1 MKKITLLA
9 TVIFLMGNTVQSQSS
24 YLITENNLHLNN
36 DHPISFNERGINFF
50 VFPNGEFDFD
60 TATNAENDIV
70 YRKGRRY
77 LDADAGVI
85 IEHDSQGRV
94 RRVGNVFM
102 NYDYQNRI
110 KRIGS
115 VYMKYNRFVLTHVGG
130 MQLMYDRN
138 KKLINTIG
146 LVKRYDTRYGYCYNF
161 NENQHSDNATYYYR
175 KNGLRK

>member
-1 MKKITLLA
+1 
-9 TVIFLMGNTVQSQSS
+9 MGNTVQSQSN
-24 YLITENNLHLNN
+24 YLITEKNLLLN
-36 DHPISFNERGINFF
+36 HHYPISFNERGINFF

-60 TATNAENDIV
+60 TAKTTDSDMV
-70 YRKGRRY
+70 FRKGRRN
-77 LDADAGVI
+77 LNADTGVI

-130 MQLMYDRN
+130 MQLIYDRD

-146 LVKRYDTRYGYCYNF
+146 FVKKNDIRYGYCSNYYE
-161 NENQHSDNATYYYR
+161 NEHSDNATYYYR

>member
-1 MKKITLLA
+1 MKKITLLV

-24 YLITENNLHLNN
+24 YLITENNLHLNH
-36 DHPISFNERGINFF
+36 DIPISFNERGINFF

-60 TATNAENDIV
+60 TAKNAESDIV
-70 YRKGRRY
+70 FRKGRRN
-77 LDADAGVI
+77 LNADTGVV

-110 KRIGS
+110 KRIGG

-130 MQLMYDRN
+130 MQLIYDRD
-138 KKLINTIG
+138 KKLINTIP
-146 LVKRYDTRYGYCYNF
+146 F
-161 NENQHSDNATYYYR
+161 SIMITYSM
-175 KNGLRK
+175 